1 MTMKSAADLPP
12 DCKAVQACAT
22 AGAGAA
28 AQCPALLVAAPGS
41 GQGKT
46 TTVAALARL
55 HARQG
60 RRVQVFKC
68 GPDFIDPGWHQL
80 ASGRPVYNLDLW
92 MCGEQDVRL
101 RLHRAAQTADLIL
114 IEGVMGL
121 FDGQPSAADLA
132 LLLDV
137 PVMAVIDASKMA
149 ETFGAVAHGL
159 QHWRAGLR
167 WAGVLANR
175 VGSERHAHILA
186 QAVPEK
192 FLGAVQRNSSL
203 GVAERHLGLIAAQE
217 VDDALRKLDA
227 AADALALTPLGQM
240 DAAALQQWNTVFAD
254 APVAPTAPV
263 APLLAGQTIA
273 VARDAAFQF
282 IYAANIDTLEQ
293 LGARIRYFSP
303 LADAALPACDAVWL
317 PGGYPELHAATLAG
331 NKGMAAS
338 IRAHVQAGKPVWA
351 EGGGMLP
358 LLDALHERDGVVYPM
373 WGIWPGQA
381 RMQPRLAGLGLQQ
394 LALPGGGAEPLRGH
408 AFHFSVCDTD
418 VAVAARTSRPGQA
431 VRADAGEALYAQGSV
446 SASYFHPWF
455 ASSPAAAARLFGA

>member
-1 MTMKSAADLPP
+1 
-12 DCKAVQACAT
+12 
-22 AGAGAA
+22 
-28 AQCPALLVAAPGS
+28 
-41 GQGKT
+41 
-46 TTVAALARL
+46 
-55 HARQG
+55 
-60 RRVQVFKC
+60 
-68 GPDFIDPGWHQL
+68 
-80 ASGRPVYNLDLW
+80 

-149 ETFGAVAHGL
+149 ETLGAVAHGL

-175 VGSERHAHILA
+175 VGSERHAHMLA

-203 GVAERHLGLIAAQE
+203 GVAERHLGLIVAQE
-217 VDDALRKLDA
+217 VDDALRKLDT

-373 WGIWPGQA
+373 WGI
-381 RMQPRLAGLGLQQ
+381 
-394 LALPGGGAEPLRGH
+394 
-408 AFHFSVCDTD
+408 
-418 VAVAARTSRPGQA
+418 
-431 VRADAGEALYAQGSV
+431 
-446 SASYFHPWF
+446 
-455 ASSPAAAARLFGA
+455 